1 VLQLAG
7 TLSVIGLT
15 GSVRAVQLPYMASNA
30 SRTER
35 IELRA
40 QPGRARRIR
49 QAARVR
55 GQSLSAFMLEAAS
68 ESAEEVL
75 ASVVTTTVP
84 TAFFDE
90 LWAALGKRPK
100 PSPALTKRAAAGRRV
115 SQR

>member
-1 VLQLAG
+1 MATG
-7 TLSVIGLT
+7 T
-15 GSVRAVQLPYMASNA
+15 

-40 QPGRARRIR
+40 QPARARRIR

-55 GQSLSAFMLEAAS
+55 GQSLSAFMLDAAS

-75 ASVVTTTVP
+75 AKVATTTVAP
-84 TAFFDE
+84 AFFDE

-100 PSPALTKRAAAGRRV
+100 PSAALAKRAAAGRRV
-115 SQR
+115 VQR